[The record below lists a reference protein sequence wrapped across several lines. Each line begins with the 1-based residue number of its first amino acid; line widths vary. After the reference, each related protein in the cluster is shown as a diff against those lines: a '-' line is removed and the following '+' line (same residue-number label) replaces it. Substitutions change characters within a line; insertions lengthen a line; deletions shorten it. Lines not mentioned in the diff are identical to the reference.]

1 DVLLAAFCVLLLRVT
16 GREDLQLVV
25 TLDADDVQGSTP
37 LRLRPSWSMSF
48 TDFLQNMRVE
58 VRLALRHRRFA
69 MQIID
74 SQRACTRMPPLTF
87 DVGFCSRLRREASG
101 SRSDGLAA
109 ELTPE
114 VQAGIQL
121 QLLLEQSEPGT
132 GYTLR
137 MEYYRS
143 AFTPDR
149 VQQLADF
156 LVAVVQAVAEA
167 PETPLGELPLESQRG
182 GANEVVEIDAEAE
195 FTF

>member
-1 DVLLAAFCVLLLRVT
+1 
-16 GREDLQLVV
+16 
-25 TLDADDVQGSTP
+25 
-37 LRLRPSWSMSF
+37 MSF
-48 TDFLQNMRVE
+48 TDFLQNMRE
-58 VRLALRHRRFA
+58 EARLALQHRRFA
-69 MQIID
+69 MQILD

-87 DVGFCSRLRREASG
+87 DVGFCRRLGREASG

-109 ELTPE
+109 ELAPA
-114 VQAGIQL
+114 VQARMQL

-156 LVAVVQAVAEA
+156 LAAVVQAVAET

-182 GANEVVEIDAEAE
+182 DANEVVEIDAEAE